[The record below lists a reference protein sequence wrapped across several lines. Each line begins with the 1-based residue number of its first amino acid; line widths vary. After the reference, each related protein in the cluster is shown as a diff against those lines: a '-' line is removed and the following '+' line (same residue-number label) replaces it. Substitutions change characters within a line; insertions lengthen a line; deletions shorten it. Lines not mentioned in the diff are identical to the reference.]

1 MMKIFKM
8 FDFFGIEPQEC
19 LYVGDSEV
27 DFQVCQAAGVPPI
40 AYKNKA
46 LKADIDVESLAELK
60 QILKFP
66 GGLRFNIVREKR
78 SSTPLSQASSIKC
91 KNS

>member
-1 MMKIFKM
+1 MSRRLIVFPILLADNMMKIFKM

-27 DFQVCQAAGVPPI
+27 DLEVCRACGIPLI

-46 LKADIDVESLAELK
+46 LRAPIHVESLAELK
-60 QILKFP
+60 DILLEF
-66 GGLRFNIVREKR
+66 
-78 SSTPLSQASSIKC
+78 
-91 KNS
+91 